1 MQKKFLGLVS
11 VILAV
16 ALMLSIII
24 SAPFSASAAEND
36 SAAVA
41 SVYTENPFG
50 EPSGGVYTLTNATYR
65 LTDDIVLAGYLRIP
79 SGVTAV
85 IDLNGH
91 TIDRGLSAS
100 ANISDFILNQGTLT
114 IKDSG
119 STGKLT
125 GGYAEQGGVVENTG
139 TLTIEGGSFVEN
151 RARLEGGAVF
161 NGVNATLTVTG
172 GKFMKNA
179 TETNGGGA
187 FVNKGTMSFSGGT
200 ISGNIAKTDGGGI
213 YNADNATLT
222 FTGGTV
228 TGNCAGGYNSNGDF
242 EGKAGGIYNN
252 ASGTLKMKGSPV
264 IKDNANGNLWL
275 GGDSVI
281 TVTGNLGDNAH
292 IDVSADNL
300 LRSNNTTRAVTSGFP
315 YRTSNIKVFTFASGM
330 TKASLVSVS
339 NNAEITSY
347 IYIRIIRSII
357 GMI

>member
-119 STGKLT
+119 STGKD
-125 GGYAEQGGVVENTG
+125 
-139 TLTIEGGSFVEN
+139 N
-151 RARLEGGAVF
+151 RGRQL
-161 NGVNATLTVTG
+161 
-172 GKFMKNA
+172 
-179 TETNGGGA
+179 
-187 FVNKGTMSFSGGT
+187 
-200 ISGNIAKTDGGGI
+200 
-213 YNADNATLT
+213 
-222 FTGGTV
+222 
-228 TGNCAGGYNSNGDF
+228 C
-242 EGKAGGIYNN
+242 
-252 ASGTLKMKGSPV
+252 
-264 IKDNANGNLWL
+264 
-275 GGDSVI
+275 
-281 TVTGNLGDNAH
+281 
-292 IDVSADNL
+292 
-300 LRSNNTTRAVTSGFP
+300 
-315 YRTSNIKVFTFASGM
+315 
-330 TKASLVSVS
+330 
-339 NNAEITSY
+339 
-347 IYIRIIRSII
+347 
-357 GMI
+357 